1 MADLILMDGD
11 QAVFMPAFSP
21 AIVVVQPGKLAGS
34 GPATIGGKKICVDG
48 DESKVSVPG
57 CAYMTPQYSIPGTGT
72 LKISALAGNQKATKT
87 QTGGKKMLLKGG
99 NFTAKFEVQSPAKQ
113 PPPGPG
119 SPIPDATPQYTGNG
133 MFVTTNAKFVGT

>member
-1 MADLILMDGD
+1 MADFILIDGD
-11 QAVFMPAFSP
+11 QAIFMPAFAP

-72 LKISALAGNQKATKT
+72 LKISALAANQKATKT
-87 QTGGKKMLLKGG
+87 QTGAKKMLLKGG

-119 SPIPDATPQYTGNG
+119 PPIPDATANYSGNG
-133 MFVTTNAKFVGT
+133 MFVTTNAKFVGV